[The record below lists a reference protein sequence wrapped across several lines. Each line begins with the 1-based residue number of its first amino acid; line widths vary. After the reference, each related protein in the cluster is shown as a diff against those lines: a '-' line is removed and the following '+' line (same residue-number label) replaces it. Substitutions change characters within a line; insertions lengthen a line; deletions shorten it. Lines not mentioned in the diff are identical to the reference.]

1 MDVEPTRE
9 RILSVAWEIARE
21 RGSVEFT
28 LAEVAARAGVS
39 RQALYL
45 HFENRAGL
53 LVEMARRIDHGSGFV
68 SRVAA
73 ARKRPA
79 LQGFRQVLRLWH
91 EHLAE
96 ILPVARALEAAAI
109 TADEGAQAYHDR
121 MDAWRETLR
130 ISVAALAE
138 AGLLRRE
145 WTVEQATDWA
155 FARTQPAN
163 YEYLVRQRQWST
175 RTMTGR
181 TIRSLVAELTTDG
194 VELGDGVGGQRQR
207 GAGDVLAQVR
217 HRRGA
222 GNQQDVR

>member
-1 MDVEPTRE
+1 VEPTRE
-9 RILSVAWEIARE
+9 RILSVAWKIARE

-28 LAEVAARAGVS
+28 LAEIASLAGVS

-45 HFENRAGL
+45 HFDNRAGL
-53 LVEMARRIDHGSGFV
+53 LVEMARRIDHSSGFV

-73 ARKRPA
+73 TRKRPA

-109 TADEGAQAYHDR
+109 TADEGGQAYHDR
-121 MDAWRETLR
+121 MDAWRATLR

-138 AGLLRRE
+138 GGLLRRE
-145 WTVEQATDWA
+145 WTVDQAADWA

-163 YEYLVRQRQWST
+163 YEYLVRQRRWPA
-175 RTMTGR
+175 RTLAER
-181 TIRSLVAELTTDG
+181 TIRSLVAELTTDR
-194 VELGDGVGGQRQR
+194 VEVGDRVGRQR
-207 GAGDVLAQVR
+207 E
-217 HRRGA
+217 
-222 GNQQDVR
+222 